1 MLERQG
7 KIAQEGGELRLAG
20 HAVQLQVNEAALETG
35 LLARFLEA
43 GLQPPNLKDALAL
56 FPEAPEKQ
64 VRQVLQLLEQ
74 RGELVRVNEMLFFH
88 RDVLAG
94 LQTRLAAFLQ
104 EKGEIDAPA
113 FKELTGLSRKF
124 LIP

>member
-1 MLERQG
+1 MRCRIRLLAQQLAVLERQG

-56 FPEAPEKQ
+56 CAS
-64 VRQVLQLLEQ
+64 
-74 RGELVRVNEMLFFH
+74 
-88 RDVLAG
+88 
-94 LQTRLAAFLQ
+94 
-104 EKGEIDAPA
+104 
-113 FKELTGLSRKF
+113 TGKRHA
-124 LIP
+124 